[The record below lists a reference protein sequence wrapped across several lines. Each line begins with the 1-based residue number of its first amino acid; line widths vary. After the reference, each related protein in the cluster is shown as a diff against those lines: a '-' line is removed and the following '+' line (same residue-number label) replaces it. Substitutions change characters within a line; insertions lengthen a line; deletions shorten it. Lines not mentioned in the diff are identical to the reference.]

1 MNNKDKNNN
10 MKIILTSIV
19 TVVIAILLLT
29 TTNQAETI
37 QSESPIT
44 DCQRRCRIPQFRRF
58 NFPHPHIKL
67 PLNFQ
72 TFYPE
77 VSPTFAELSTH
88 VSSVL

>member
-44 DCQRRCRIPQFRRF
+44 DAQNNCFQVTGSFESQI
-58 NFPHPHIKL
+58 L
-67 PLNFQ
+67 P
-72 TFYPE
+72 PE
-77 VSPTFAELSTH
+77 GVVPIIVSRM
-88 VSSVL
+88 